1 MLFVHYTQDI
11 LKLYNIFLPI
21 SSIMELIG
29 VNRHKRIML
38 KKDAIQFN
46 QRTIK

>member
-11 LKLYNIFLPI
+11 LKLYIFLPI
-21 SSIMELIG
+21 SSIMELID